1 MQFIG
6 NIEAKLDAKGRVFLP
21 AFFRKCF
28 DGGISRVVMRKDIYE
43 NCLVLYP
50 EETWNSQ
57 LVDLRSHLSRWN
69 ERHQKLYRQFVSEA
83 ESLVLD
89 ANGRLLIPKRY
100 LKMCAINQEVR
111 FIGMGDTIEVWAKEC
126 IGEAFADAEELGCE
140 LDKIIKLRY

>member
-21 AFFRKCF
+21 AAFRKCF
-28 DGGISRVVMRKDIYE
+28 DEGISRMIMRKDIFE

-50 EETWNSQ
+50 ETTWNNQ
-57 LVDLRSHLSRWN
+57 LVELRAHLSRWN

-83 ESLVLD
+83 ESLALD

-100 LKMCAINQEVR
+100 LKMCSINQDVR
-111 FIGMGDTIEVWAKEC
+111 FIGMGDTIEVWAKES
-126 IGEAFADAEELGCE
+126 ADDVFADAEEMGRE
-140 LDKIIKLRY
+140 LDKIMEIRH